1 MRHLNRHGQN
11 RSTRLL
17 MRRWPAM
24 VLKTRA
30 IFRANFVLAS
40 ACLSFLVSVRTTI
53 EAQSDSFYSGKTVRI
68 IVGFT
73 PGGFYDR
80 WARLLS
86 RYMPKYIPG
95 NPNFVVQNMPGASS
109 VIAANY
115 VYNLAKSDGLTILVP
130 INSLFLDQIAGRKEV
145 KFDIRKFDWIG
156 TQEKAPTM
164 LYFRAD
170 SPFKTVADI
179 IKAPEPP
186 KCGSTGTASTG
197 YLVAKLMDEAF
208 KAKINTVTG
217 YQGGSEIDVAVERGE
232 IVCRGMDIPPHFGR
246 EPFDSWHK
254 KGFDRHILQSGP
266 KRDPRMGDAP
276 TLFELMDQY
285 KTPDVIRAVTRIVL
299 ASGEFGRPMVV
310 GPGTPPDRVKILR
323 DAYAKAMRDPGLIE
337 EAKKG
342 QMDMEYTS
350 GEELQNLMKELMNQ
364 PREVIERVKKVLAE

>member
-1 MRHLNRHGQN
+1 MIIKA
-11 RSTRLL
+11 RSVFARNCALILT
-17 MRRWPAM
+17 
-24 VLKTRA
+24 
-30 IFRANFVLAS
+30 
-40 ACLSFLVSVRTTI
+40 CLSLTLDI
-53 EAQSDSFYSGKTVRI
+53 GALAHAQSDSFYNGKTVRI

-73 PGGFYDR
+73 PGVFYDR

-115 VYNLAKSDGLTILVP
+115 VYNLTKSDGLTLLVH
-130 INSLFLDQIAGRKEV
+130 INSLYLDQIVGRKEV
-145 KFDIRKFDWIG
+145 KFDMHKFEFIS

-170 SPFKTVADI
+170 SPFKSVADI
-179 IKAPEPP
+179 IKASEPP

-197 YLVAKLMDEAF
+197 YLLAKLMDEAF
-208 KAKINTVTG
+208 KARLNTVTG

-232 IVCRGMDIPPHFGR
+232 IICRGMDIPPHFGR
-246 EPFDSWHK
+246 EPFDTWHK
-254 KGFDRHILQSGP
+254 QGFDRHILQSGP

-299 ASGEFGRPMVV
+299 ASGEFGRPMVA
-310 GPGTPPDRVKILR
+310 GPGTPPDRVKLLR
-323 DAYAKAMRDPGLIE
+323 AAYAKAMGDPGLIE
-337 EAKKG
+337 EAKKAK
-342 QMDMEYTS
+342 MDMEHTP

>member
-1 MRHLNRHGQN
+1 M
-11 RSTRLL
+11 
-17 MRRWPAM
+17 
-24 VLKTRA
+24 LKARA
-30 IFRANFVLAS
+30 IFGRNFALTL
-40 ACLSFLVSVRTTI
+40 ACLSLALDIGTSAH
-53 EAQSDSFYSGKTVRI
+53 AQSDSFYNGKTVRI

-115 VYNLAKSDGLTILVP
+115 VYNLTKSDGLTLLVH
-130 INSLFLDQIAGRKEV
+130 INSLYLDQIVGRNEV
-145 KFDIRKFDWIG
+145 KFDVRKFEFIG

-170 SPFKTVADI
+170 TPIKSLADI
-179 IKAPEPP
+179 IKASEPP

-197 YLVAKLMDEAF
+197 YLLAKLLDEAF
-208 KAKINTVTG
+208 KAKLNTVTG

-246 EPFDSWHK
+246 EPFETWHK
-254 KGFDRHILQSGP
+254 KGFDRHILQGGP
-266 KRDPRMGDAP
+266 KRDPRLADTP
-276 TLFELMDQY
+276 TLFELMDQF
-285 KTPDVIRAVTRIVL
+285 KSAEVTRRVTRTVL
-299 ASGEFGRPMVV
+299 ASGDFGRPMVV
-310 GPGTPPDRVKILR
+310 GPGVPPDRVKILR
-323 DAYAKAMRDPGLIE
+323 EAYAKAMRDPGLIE

-342 QMDMEYTS
+342 QMDMEYTP
-350 GEELQNLMKELMNQ
+350 GEELQNLMKEFMNQ
-364 PREVIERVKKVLAE
+364 PPDVVERVKKVLTE

>member
-1 MRHLNRHGQN
+1 MTVMTITGF
-11 RSTRLL
+11 RLL
-17 MRRWPAM
+17 
-24 VLKTRA
+24 L
-30 IFRANFVLAS
+30 LAL
-40 ACLSFLVSVRTTI
+40 ACNLIILGFIPTVR
-53 EAQSDSFYSGKTVRI
+53 AQSNSFYKDKTVRV

-109 VIAANY
+109 VIAVNY
-115 VYNLAKSDGLTILVP
+115 VYNLSKSDGLTLLVP
-130 INSLFLDQIAGRKEV
+130 INSWYLDQLVGRKEV
-145 KFDIRKFDWIG
+145 KFDVRKFEFIG

-170 SPFKTVADI
+170 SPIKSLTDI
-179 IKAPEPP
+179 IQAKEPP

-197 YLVAKLMDEAF
+197 YLIAKLLDEAF
-208 KAKINTVTG
+208 KAKLNTVTG

-246 EPFDSWHK
+246 EPFESWHK
-254 KGFDRHILQSGP
+254 KGFDRHILQGGP
-266 KRDPRMGDAP
+266 KRDPRLADTP

-285 KTPDVIRAVTRIVL
+285 RSPDIMRRVTRSIL
-299 ASGEFGRPMVV
+299 ASGDFGRPMVIR
-310 GPGTPPDRVKILR
+310 PNTPADRVKILR
-323 DAYAKAMRDPGLIE
+323 ESYAQAMRDPGLID

-350 GEELQNLMKELMNQ
+350 GEELQNLMKEIMNQ
-364 PREVIERVKKVLAE
+364 SPDVIDRVKKVLTD

>member
-1 MRHLNRHGQN
+1 MRRP
-11 RSTRLL
+11 RLL
-17 MRRWPAM
+17 SR
-24 VLKTRA
+24 LTRSLRIGA
-30 IFRANFVLAS
+30 
-40 ACLSFLVSVRTTI
+40 ACLFLTLCLGAAAQ
-53 EAQSDSFYSGKTVRI
+53 AQSEPFYSGKTVRI

-95 NPNFVVQNMPGASS
+95 NPNFLVQNMPGASS

-115 VYNLAKSDGLTILVP
+115 VYNLAKNDGLTLLVP
-130 INSLFLDQIAGRKEV
+130 INSLYLDQIVGRKEV
-145 KFDIRKFDWIG
+145 KFDALKFDFIG

-170 SPFKTVADI
+170 SPFKTLADI
-179 IKAPEPP
+179 IQAKEAP

-197 YLVAKLMDEAF
+197 YLLARLMDEAF
-208 KAKINTVTG
+208 KAKLDTVTG

-254 KGFDRHILQSGP
+254 RGFDRHILQGGS
-266 KRDPRMGDAP
+266 KRDPRMPDTP
-276 TLFELMDQY
+276 TLFELMDRHHS
-285 KTPDVIRAVTRIVL
+285 PEVMRRVTRIVL
-299 ASGEFGRPMVV
+299 GSGEFGRPMVV
-310 GPGTPPDRVKILR
+310 GPGTPAERVKILR
-323 DAYAKAMRDPGLIE
+323 DSYAKAMRDPGLIE

-342 QMDMEYTS
+342 QMDMEHTP
-350 GEELQNLMKELMNQ
+350 GEELQTLLKEIMNQ
-364 PREVIERVKKVLAE
+364 PRDVLDRVKRILTE

>member
-1 MRHLNRHGQN
+1 
-11 RSTRLL
+11 
-17 MRRWPAM
+17 M

-40 ACLSFLVSVRTTI
+40 ACLSFLVSIGTFAH
-53 EAQSDSFYSGKTVRI
+53 AQSDSFYNGKTVRI

-115 VYNLAKSDGLTILVP
+115 VYNLAKSDGLTVLVP

-254 KGFDRHILQSGP
+254 KGFDRHILQGGP
-266 KRDPRMGDAP
+266 KRDPRLADTP

-285 KTPDVIRAVTRIVL
+285 KTPEVMRGVTRLVL
-299 ASGEFGRPMVV
+299 AGGEFGRPMVV

-364 PREVIERVKKVLAE
+364 PREVMERVKKVLE

>member
-1 MRHLNRHGQN
+1 MTAPNV
-11 RSTRLL
+11 
-17 MRRWPAM
+17 P
-24 VLKTRA
+24 K
-30 IFRANFVLAS
+30 LAGYLALIAVCTTLALGHS
-40 ACLSFLVSVRTTI
+40 AH
-53 EAQSDSFYSGKTVRI
+53 AQGEPFYNGKTVRI

-95 NPNFVVQNMPGASS
+95 NPNFLVQNMPGASS

-115 VYNLAKSDGLTILVP
+115 VYNLAKSDGLTLLVP
-130 INSLFLDQIAGRKEV
+130 INSLYLDQIVGRKEV
-145 KFDIRKFDWIG
+145 RFDVRKFEFIG

-170 SPFKTVADI
+170 TPFKTLADI
-179 IKAPEPP
+179 IQAKEAP

-197 YLVAKLMDEAF
+197 YLLAKLMDEAF
-208 KAKINTVTG
+208 KAKLNTVTG

-254 KGFDRHILQSGP
+254 KGFDRHILQGGP
-266 KRDPRMGDAP
+266 KRDSRMSDTP
-276 TLFELMDQY
+276 TLFELMDQHN
-285 KTPDVIRAVTRIVL
+285 TPEQIRRVTRIVL
-299 ASGEFGRPMVV
+299 ASGEFGRPMLA
-310 GPGTPPDRVKILR
+310 GPGTPPERLKMMR
-323 DAYAKAMRDPGLIE
+323 DAYARAMRDPGLIE

-342 QMDMEYTS
+342 QMDMEHTP
-350 GEELQNLMKELMNQ
+350 GEDLQALMKEMMNQ
-364 PREVIERVKKVLAE
+364 PPDIIERVKKVLSE

>member
-1 MRHLNRHGQN
+1 MEKHQAVC
-11 RSTRLL
+11 RLS
-17 MRRWPAM
+17 AFV
-24 VLKTRA
+24 VL
-30 IFRANFVLAS
+30 
-40 ACLSFLVSVRTTI
+40 ACLSCAGSLAR
-53 EAQSDSFYSGKTVRI
+53 AQSEPFYKDKTVRI
-68 IVGFT
+68 VIGFT

-86 RYMPKYIPG
+86 RYMPKYVPG
-95 NPNFVVQNMPGASS
+95 NPNFLVQNMPGASS

-115 VYNLAKSDGLTILVP
+115 VYNLSKADGLTLLVP
-130 INSLFLDQIAGRKEV
+130 INSLYLDQVVGRKEV
-145 KFDIRKFDWIG
+145 KFDMRKFEFIG
-156 TQEKAPTM
+156 SQEKTPTM

-170 SPFKTVADI
+170 STFKTLTDI
-179 IKAPEPP
+179 INAKEPP

-197 YLVAKLMDEAF
+197 YLLAQIMDEAF
-208 KAKINTVTG
+208 KAKMTTVTG
-217 YQGGSEIDVAVERGE
+217 YQGGSEIDIAAERGE

-285 KTPDVIRAVTRIVL
+285 KTSDAVRRAARIIM
-299 ASGEFGRPMVV
+299 ASGDFGRPMLA
-310 GPGTPPDRVKILR
+310 GPGNPPERIKLLR
-323 DAYAKAMRDPGLIE
+323 DAYAKAMRDPALIE

-350 GEELQNLMKELMNQ
+350 GEDLQNLMKDLLNQ
-364 PREVIERVKKVLAE
+364 PREAIDRVKKILAD

>member
-1 MRHLNRHGQN
+1 MISKA
-11 RSTRLL
+11 RS
-17 MRRWPAM
+17 
-24 VLKTRA
+24 
-30 IFRANFVLAS
+30 IFGRIFALTV
-40 ACLSFLVSVRTTI
+40 ACLTLTLNIGTLAH
-53 EAQSDSFYSGKTVRI
+53 AQSDSFYNGKTVRI

-115 VYNLAKSDGLTILVP
+115 VYNLTKSDGLTLLVH
-130 INSLFLDQIAGRKEV
+130 INSLYLDQIVGRKEV
-145 KFDIRKFDWIG
+145 KFDVRKFEFIG

-170 SPFKTVADI
+170 SPIKSVADI
-179 IKAPEPP
+179 IKASEPP

-197 YLVAKLMDEAF
+197 YLLAKLMDEAF
-208 KAKINTVTG
+208 KAKLNTVTG

-246 EPFDSWHK
+246 EPFETWHK
-254 KGFDRHILQSGP
+254 KGFDRHILQGGP
-266 KRDPRMGDAP
+266 KRDPRLPDTP
-276 TLFELMDQY
+276 TLFELMDQF
-285 KTPDVIRAVTRIVL
+285 KSSEVSRRVTRIVL
-299 ASGEFGRPMVV
+299 ASGDFGRPMVV
-310 GPGTPPDRVKILR
+310 GPGVPPDRVKVLR
-323 DAYAKAMRDPGLIE
+323 EAYAKAMRDPGLID

-342 QMDMEYTS
+342 QMDMEHTP
-350 GEELQNLMKELMNQ
+350 GEELQNLMKEFMNQ
-364 PREVIERVKKVLAE
+364 PPDVVERVKKVLTE

>member
-1 MRHLNRHGQN
+1 MLAVC
-11 RSTRLL
+11 STA
-17 MRRWPAM
+17 MPAAGRGAE
-24 VLKTRA
+24 T
-30 IFRANFVLAS
+30 
-40 ACLSFLVSVRTTI
+40 
-53 EAQSDSFYSGKTVRI
+53 QPDQFYSGKTVRV

-95 NPNFVVQNMPGASS
+95 KPNFVVQNMPGASS

-115 VYNLAKSDGLTILVP
+115 VFNVAKGDGLTLLVP
-130 INSLFLDQIAGRKEV
+130 INSLYLDQIVGRTEV
-145 KFDIRKFDWIG
+145 KFDVRKFEFIG

-170 SPFKTVADI
+170 TPFKTLDDI
-179 IKAPEPP
+179 VQAKEAP

-197 YLVAKLMDEAF
+197 YLLAKLMEEAF
-208 KAKINTVTG
+208 KAKLNTVTG

-232 IVCRGMDIPPHFGR
+232 LVCRGMDIPPHFGR

-254 KGFDRHILQSGP
+254 NGFDRHILQGGT
-266 KRDPRMGDAP
+266 KRDARMPDTP

-285 KTPDVIRAVTRIVL
+285 KSPEVVRRVTRIVL
-299 ASGEFGRPMVV
+299 SSGEFGRPMVA
-310 GPGTPPDRVKILR
+310 GPGIPSERIKILR
-323 DAYAKAMRDPGLIE
+323 DSYARAMRDPGLIE

-350 GEELQNLMKELMNQ
+350 GEELQSLMKELMNQ
-364 PREVIERVKKVLAE
+364 PREVMERVKKVLTN